1 MAGEGFCKNEKVSA
15 GFYVTCRATPGAARP
30 PIAVQTR
37 GPRGGQMRGS
47 VLPQGWAG

>member
-1 MAGEGFCKNEKVSA
+1 MAGEGFCKNKKVCA
-15 GFYVTCRATPGAARP
+15 EFYVTCRATLGADRP

-37 GPRGGQMRGS
+37 GPRGGQVRGS